1 MEWYLYVLI
10 ILAGFLAGF
19 INTLAGAGSL
29 ITLPLLIFIGLPAN
43 VANGTNR
50 INVLLQ
56 SVVGTI
62 KFKQEKLFRWD
73 ETFEYI
79 IPSVLGAI
87 LGANMAVTISPQAIN
102 LAVGAVMVIMFFVVL
117 LDAERWLKDQVVATH
132 HKSMRI
138 VRVFV
143 FFLIGVYGG
152 FIQAGV
158 GYLLLAGFAF
168 LSGGSLIKSNALK
181 VLLTMVFT
189 LFALAVFVW
198 NNQVDYFVGIMMGV
212 GSMAGVW
219 FAARL
224 AIKKGAPFV
233 RYFLLVTLILFAAKL
248 LFF

>member
-1 MEWYLYVLI
+1 MEWYYYVI
-10 ILAGFLAGF
+10 IVLAGFLAGF

-50 INVLLQ
+50 ISVLMQ
-56 SVVGTI
+56 SIVGTV
-62 KFKQEKLFRWD
+62 KFKQEKLFEWG
-73 ETFEYI
+73 ETIEYL
-79 IPSVLGAI
+79 IPSVVGAV
-87 LGANMAVTISPQAIN
+87 LGANMAVTISADAVN
-102 LAVGAVMVIMFFVVL
+102 LAVGAVMVVMFFVIL
-117 LDAERWLKDQVVATH
+117 LDTERWLKDQVVLN
-132 HKSMRI
+132 HKKGMRI

-189 LFALAVFVW
+189 LFALIVFVV
-198 NNQVDYFVGIMMGV
+198 NNQVDYLVGIIMGS
-212 GSMAGVW
+212 GSMVGAW
-219 FAARL
+219 IAAHL
-224 AIKKGAPFV
+224 AIKNGAPIV
-233 RYFLLVTLILFAAKL
+233 RYFLLGTLLLFAAKL